1 MSKVFLKA
9 SLVFLVLGLIGCT
22 TVTRENIKS
31 VVTAQKERRA
41 EKDCPCEVNVI
52 IVNESD

>member
-9 SLVFLVLGLIGCT
+9 SLVFLALGLVGCT
-22 TVTRENIKS
+22 SVTREQIKS
-31 VVTAQKERRA
+31 VVTAQREHHE